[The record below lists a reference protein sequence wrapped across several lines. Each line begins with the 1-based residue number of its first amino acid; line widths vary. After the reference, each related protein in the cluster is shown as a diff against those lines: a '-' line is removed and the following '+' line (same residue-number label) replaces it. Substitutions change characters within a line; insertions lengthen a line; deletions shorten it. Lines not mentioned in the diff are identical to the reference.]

1 MPPIVTVP
9 LRTLRLFSAGSPEA
23 LVRPDK
29 RGMPTILQISCNELR
44 IAEVS
49 LERRWCCRGD
59 AHEPIFVRCFNR
71 DRVVHEWK

>member
-1 MPPIVTVP
+1 MPPIMTVP
-9 LRTLRLFSAGSPEA
+9 LRTLCLFSAGSPEA

-49 LERRWCCRGD
+49 S
-59 AHEPIFVRCFNR
+59 
-71 DRVVHEWK
+71 